1 MDEVLDLAVSFLA
14 AVSILFTFYF
24 AWKAFRAYS
33 QTSYESYGV
42 GQQRARVDAQV
53 NVAWCIVLLI
63 ISLILLGVSGL
74 SFGPA
79 EAEPLP
85 LITETP
91 SPTDTI
97 IPEPTTA
104 VSPIVTPTTTPTV
117 GPLATIELSET
128 ATATTVAA
136 PPTFTP
142 APVVPTDTPT
152 AVPAT
157 AVVSSGVGVWLR
169 AEPSTSGQQL
179 EWLLDGEV
187 ITLLAGLQQA
197 DGFEWQQVLT
207 SEGIEGWVATEFIVY
222 SNGN

>member
-1 MDEVLDLAVSFLA
+1 MAEVLDLVVSFLA
-14 AVSILFTFYF
+14 GVSILFTLYF

-33 QTSYESYGV
+33 QTSYETYGV
-42 GQQRARVDAQV
+42 GQQRARVAAQV

-79 EAEPLP
+79 EAEPLAP
-85 LITETP
+85 VTATP

-97 IPEPTTA
+97 VPEPTTA
-104 VSPIVTPTTTPTV
+104 VSPIITPTTTPTLA
-117 GPLATIELSET
+117 PLATIDLGET

-136 PPTFTP
+136 PPTFTS
-142 APVVPTDTPT
+142 APVAPTDTPT

-169 AEPSTSGQQL
+169 AEPSTSGEQL
-179 EWLLDGEV
+179 EWLLDGTV
-187 ITLLAGLQQA
+187 LTVLAGLQRA
-197 DGFEWQQVLT
+197 DNFEWQQVLT
-207 SEGIEGWVATEFIVY
+207 SEGIEGWVATDFIVY
-222 SNGN
+222 NNGN